1 MSDILGQGPLSPFQK
16 VNKLIEGGHRGRQP
30 GDAAGRLGIER
41 KGSNGWAPAALTGL
55 QRAGGPVVVE
65 PRLDVQAQPRGEGP
79 DGREGGEGGDCRAT
93 DSSADPC
100 PPRPA

>member
-1 MSDILGQGPLSPFQK
+1 VSDLLGQGPLSPFQK
-16 VNKLIEGGHRGRQP
+16 VNKLIEGCHRGRQRW
-30 GDAAGRLGIER
+30 DAAGSLGIER
-41 KGSNGWAPAALTGL
+41 KGSSGWAPAALTGL

-79 DGREGGEGGDCRAT
+79 DGREGGKGGDRCAT
-93 DSSADPC
+93 DSSADPR